1 MKKLPADKSKIV
13 EILISHYLDSIP
25 KFVTR
30 KNKRCIN
37 FPLFPIKI
45 SKIKK
50 TKKFFIDKIGIKS
63 LFREIFFKKV
73 KKIFFPRN
81 QFSLN
86 YPKVKTKLK
95 EKNRKN
101 KTKNFFKL
109 NIKKTIPP
117 ELLKFFFKK
126 NIIFYAF

>member
-1 MKKLPADKSKIV
+1 MKKLPADKSKIG
-13 EILISHYLDSIP
+13 EILISHYLDSIS

-30 KNKRCIN
+30 KNDRCIN
-37 FPLFPIKI
+37 YPLFPIKI

-50 TKKFFIDKIGIKS
+50 TKKFFMNKTGIKS

-73 KKIFFPRN
+73 KKIFFSRN
-81 QFSLN
+81 QVSLN
-86 YPKVKTKLK
+86 YSKVKTKLK
-95 EKNRKN
+95 ERNRKN